1 VIFLFGRKN
10 FDKGLPLATSG
21 REFYIVNML
30 VLGIESSCDETA
42 AAVVRDG
49 REILSSVISSQIE
62 MHAPYG
68 GVVPELASREHLEKI
83 EPIIIEAVQRAG
95 IELGDLDAIA
105 VTQGPGLIG
114 SLLVGVC
121 YAKAL
126 AFALEKPFIGVNH
139 IEGHVYSIAF
149 ENPAVEYPAL
159 ALIVSGGHTNLFFI
173 PEEGKYKVV
182 ARTRDD
188 AAGEAFD
195 KISKMLGLGYPG
207 GPVIEKLA
215 REGDAKKI
223 KFPVAKISD
232 GRPDFS
238 FSGLKTAVSRYVR
251 ENNIQPLSNDGI
263 VSQEIKDVCAGFQ
276 STVIR
281 SLIGNM
287 EKLAIELQPKTL
299 IVAGGVAC
307 NKALQEAASEAADR
321 LRIPVYF
328 PSKHLSTDNAAMIA
342 AAGNFHLM
350 RGERSGITITA
361 DVSMRLQN
369 FEVEDAELKRKKVR
383 YRL

>member
-1 VIFLFGRKN
+1 
-10 FDKGLPLATSG
+10 
-21 REFYIVNML
+21 ML

-42 AAVVRDG
+42 AAIVRDG
-49 REILSSVISSQIE
+49 KEILSSVISSQIDL
-62 MHAPYG
+62 HRPYG
-68 GVVPELASREHLEKI
+68 GVVPELASREHLNKI
-83 EPIIIEAVQRAG
+83 EPIVLEAIKQAN
-95 IELGDLDAIA
+95 IKLEDIDAIA
-105 VTQGPGLIG
+105 VTQGPGLVG

-126 AFALEKPFIGVNH
+126 AFALDKPFVGVNH

-149 ENPAVEYPAL
+149 ENPPVEYPAL

-195 KISKMLGLGYPG
+195 KVAKMLGLSYPG

-215 REGDAKKI
+215 KQGDAKKI
-223 KFPVAKISD
+223 KFTLPKISD

-238 FSGLKTAVSRYVR
+238 FSGLKTAVSKYVR
-251 ENNIQPLSNDGI
+251 ENEIQPAAQDENIS
-263 VSQEIKDVCAGFQ
+263 SEIKDLCASFQ
-276 STVIR
+276 YTVVK
-281 SLIGNM
+281 SLVGTM
-287 EKLAIELQPKTL
+287 ERLADELNPKTL

-307 NKALQEAASEAADR
+307 NNALREAAEQAGQK
-321 LRIPVYF
+321 LQIPVYF

-342 AAGNFHLM
+342 AAGTFHLKN
-350 RGERSGITITA
+350 GERSPLSITA
-361 DVSMRLQN
+361 DVTLRLQN
-369 FEVEDAELKRKKVR
+369 FEVEDAELRKKKVR

>member
-1 VIFLFGRKN
+1 
-10 FDKGLPLATSG
+10 
-21 REFYIVNML
+21 ML
-30 VLGIESSCDETA
+30 ILGIESSCDETA

-49 REILSSVISSQIE
+49 RKILSSVISSQIE
-62 MHAPYG
+62 LHKPFG
-68 GVVPELASREHLEKI
+68 GVVPELAAREHLEKI
-83 EPIIIEAVQRAG
+83 DPIVDEALARAEVTLKE
-95 IELGDLDAIA
+95 IDAVA

-126 AFALEKPFIGVNH
+126 AWGLDIPFIGVNH
-139 IEGHVYSIAF
+139 IEGHVFSVVF
-149 ENPAVEYPAL
+149 ENPAVEYPAF
-159 ALIVSGGHTNLFFI
+159 ALIVSGGHTNLFYI
-173 PEEGKYKVV
+173 PEAGKYKVIS
-182 ARTRDD
+182 RTRDD

-195 KISKMLGLGYPG
+195 KVAKMLGLEYPG

-215 REGDAKKI
+215 KEGDAAKI

-238 FSGLKTAVSRYVR
+238 FSGLKTAVSRYLR
-251 ENNIQPLSNDGI
+251 EKEIAPIGKDEIPTQ
-263 VSQEIKDVCAGFQ
+263 QIKDIAASFQ
-276 STVIR
+276 ATVIK
-281 SLIGNM
+281 SLVGTM
-287 EKLAIELQPKTL
+287 EKLAIQFEPKTI

-307 NKALQEAASEAADR
+307 NNALREASEAVGTR
-321 LRIPVYF
+321 LNTPVYF

-342 AAGNFHLM
+342 AAGYFHLA
-350 RGERSGITITA
+350 RGEQSNLRMTA

-369 FEVEDAELKRKKVR
+369 FENEDAELKRQKVR